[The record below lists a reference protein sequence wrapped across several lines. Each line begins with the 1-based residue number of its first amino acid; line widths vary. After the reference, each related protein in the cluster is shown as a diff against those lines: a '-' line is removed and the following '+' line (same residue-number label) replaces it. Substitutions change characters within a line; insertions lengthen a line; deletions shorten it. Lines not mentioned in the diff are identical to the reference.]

1 MSKILQV
8 NVPDLTGKC
17 LRSRREMST
26 ISQVHTCL
34 RSLREMSQIS
44 QVHVSDLTDALTEE
58 LLGGLT
64 ELKLTS
70 DWSSTVYMYN
80 DLIR

>member
-1 MSKILQV
+1 
-8 NVPDLTGKC
+8 
-17 LRSRREMST
+17 
-26 ISQVHTCL
+26 
-34 RSLREMSQIS
+34 MSQIS
-44 QVHVSDLTDALTEE
+44 KGNVSDLTDALTEE

-70 DWSSTVYMYN
+70 DWSSSVYMYN

>member
-1 MSKILQV
+1 MSQISL
-8 NVPDLTGKC
+8 
-17 LRSRREMST
+17 REMST

-58 LLGGLT
+58 LLGGLA

>member
-1 MSKILQV
+1 
-8 NVPDLTGKC
+8 
-17 LRSRREMST
+17 MST

-70 DWSSTVYMYN
+70 DWSSSVYMHN